1 MKKFLL
7 ALDEGTT
14 SCRAVLF
21 SLHDMRAVCSYS
33 EPLNVSYPFDGWVE
47 QNAAEIYEKQMRCVR
62 RIFETA
68 SYDPAC
74 VIAVGITNQ
83 RESTVIWDRK
93 TGAPLAP
100 CIGWQCRRTAG
111 EVERI
116 RKEGLE
122 SKIKKKTGLVADAY
136 FSATKLSWLLDN
148 TPGAREKA
156 ERGELLAGTLDSYL
170 VYRMTGGARHIT
182 DVTNASRTMLFD
194 INTLDWD
201 DELLSMFRIPRK
213 ILPEVTECTGNFG
226 SAFVAGRSMPICGI
240 AGDQQAALVGQACFD
255 KGDVKCTYGTGAFIL
270 ANIGSE
276 PRITRSPLLT
286 TVAYKIKGETAYAFE
301 GSVFNAGSVMS
312 WLESVG
318 LLSSAGESEAVAS
331 GVPDSGGVYLIP
343 AFTGLGAPYWNMNCR
358 AAVLGITR
366 ATTRAHIVRAAL
378 ECIAL
383 RSSEVY
389 DLMTDAL
396 GMPLG
401 ALNADGGM
409 SRNSLLLSAQAD
421 IIGNVVRKSCEV
433 ECTALGAAYLAGIG
447 AGVIKGT
454 GEIKRT
460 HACEAT
466 FEPSSDG
473 LKVERLKAGWKQAVG
488 TLLTDTLN

>member
-7 ALDEGTT
+7 AVDEGTT

-21 SLHDMRAVCSYS
+21 SLHDKRAVCSYS
-33 EPLNVSYPFDGWVE
+33 QPLNVSYPFDGWVE
-47 QNAAEIYEKQMRCVR
+47 QDAGEIFEKQMLCVR
-62 RIFETA
+62 RIFETT

-74 VIAVGITNQ
+74 VIAVGVTNQ

-111 EVERI
+111 EIERI
-116 RKEGLE
+116 RKQGLE
-122 SKIKKKTGLVADAY
+122 STIKKKTGLVADAY
-136 FSATKLSWLLDN
+136 FSATKLEWLLDN
-148 TPGAREKA
+148 TPGARDKA
-156 ERGELLAGTLDSYL
+156 AAGELLAGTLDSYL
-170 VYRMTGGARHIT
+170 IYRMTGGGRHIT
-182 DVTNASRTMLFD
+182 DVTNASRTMLFN
-194 INTLDWD
+194 INSMDWD

-213 ILPEVTECTGNFG
+213 ILPAVTECAGHFG
-226 SAFVAGRSMPICGI
+226 TTEIAGRRIPICGI
-240 AGDQQAALVGQACFD
+240 AGDQQASLVGQACFD
-255 KGDVKCTYGTGAFIL
+255 KGDVKCTYGTGAFVL
-270 ANIGSE
+270 ANIGAK

-286 TVAYKIKGETAYAFE
+286 TVAYKIGGETAYAFE

-312 WLESVG
+312 WLQSIG
-318 LLSSAGESEAVAS
+318 LISSASESEAIAS

-343 AFTGLGAPYWNMNCR
+343 AFTGMGAPYWNMNCR
-358 AAVLGITR
+358 AAILGLTR
-366 ATTRAHIVRAAL
+366 ATEKAHIVRAAL

-383 RSSEVY
+383 RSGEVY

-409 SRNSLLLSAQAD
+409 SRNSLLLSTQAD
-421 IIGNVVRKSCEV
+421 VIGAPVRKSREI

-447 AGVIKGT
+447 AGVIKGVE
-454 GEIKRT
+454 EIKRT
-460 HACEAT
+460 HAYEAA
-466 FEPSSDG
+466 FEPSQDG
-473 LKVERLKAGWKQAVG
+473 LKAERLKAGWKQAVG
-488 TLLTDTLN
+488 TLLTDSAT

>member
-93 TGAPLAP
+93 T
-100 CIGWQCRRTAG
+100 
-111 EVERI
+111 
-116 RKEGLE
+116 
-122 SKIKKKTGLVADAY
+122 
-136 FSATKLSWLLDN
+136 
-148 TPGAREKA
+148 GAREKA

-343 AFTGLGAPYWNMNCR
+343 AFTGMGAPYWNMNCR